1 MLATPSSDATAM
13 AWNWVIQSIAKFKQV
28 DTSTL
33 AGLVDQAPEISVD
46 MGKDAKEMVSLQI
59 LESLFQHGNEADSAQ
74 NAKIPFDSS
83 EHCEDIL
90 HKILEETSQPMTEL
104 DRRKW
109 NIRPFITHKRAS
121 LPKTPVQKFKEAL
134 VEGSHPILESLK
146 EMSKTIPEVDVA
158 QTKDDLV
165 FLKTENEN
173 SKLQES
179 PSQHVEDSNRG
190 IGRKEDEMIIEPP
203 EENTLMD
210 HVEDSNIEP
219 PEENTLMDHAE
230 DSSRRG
236 IPGGGIERNEDEM
249 SIKPQVKDF
258 EENTLV
264 DHDNIDH
271 GQQQPPSEDDDEMT
285 DIAAKKEAFLSSQCT
300 LSQDFTETFVCM
312 KCSKGGQLLVCCS
325 DACPFRV
332 HESCL
337 GSASTFDGNENFFC
351 PFCSYSHAISKYMEV
366 KKKASLARKDLQA
379 FLSSGGVSLNEN
391 IFKSNGNEHAMRK
404 DKDCGT
410 AESLHQS
417 TPQAGKEKESLVSS
431 TSSHSKRARKQE
443 PHYTSTT
450 VTLPRRRNLFWEKAE
465 EEMLKDGM
473 LRFSCEDNKRIP
485 WKKILDFG
493 RQVFDKTRTT
503 IDLKDKWRNICKES
517 PAVKKQKL

>member
-59 LESLFQHGNEADSAQ
+59 LESLFQHGNEVIVDSDSAQ

-146 EMSKTIPEVDVA
+146 EMSKTIPEVDVGFNA
-158 QTKDDLV
+158 QTTLTMEDLV

-179 PSQHVEDSNRG
+179 PSQKLDHVEDSNRG
-190 IGRKEDEMIIEPP
+190 IGREEDEMTIEPP

-210 HVEDSNIEP
+210 HVEDSNIRRITGDIGRKEDERTIEP
-219 PEENTLMDHAE
+219 PIKDLEENTLMDHAE

-236 IPGGGIERNEDEM
+236 ITGDIERNEDEM
-249 SIKPQVKDF
+249 SIEPQVKDF

-271 GQQQPPSEDDDEMT
+271 SQQQPPSKDDDDDEMT

-300 LSQDFTETFVCM
+300 LSQDFTEIFVCM
-312 KCSKGGQLLVCCS
+312 KCSKGGQ
-325 DACPFRV
+325 
-332 HESCL
+332 
-337 GSASTFDGNENFFC
+337 
-351 PFCSYSHAISKYMEV
+351 
-366 KKKASLARKDLQA
+366 
-379 FLSSGGVSLNEN
+379 
-391 IFKSNGNEHAMRK
+391 
-404 DKDCGT
+404 
-410 AESLHQS
+410 
-417 TPQAGKEKESLVSS
+417 
-431 TSSHSKRARKQE
+431 
-443 PHYTSTT
+443 
-450 VTLPRRRNLFWEKAE
+450 
-465 EEMLKDGM
+465 
-473 LRFSCEDNKRIP
+473 
-485 WKKILDFG
+485 
-493 RQVFDKTRTT
+493 
-503 IDLKDKWRNICKES
+503 
-517 PAVKKQKL
+517 